1 MAVERRVFSRILTI
15 TAPLFRSE
23 ARWRIVL
30 LLALPVTFVLAVA
43 GLNVVNNVVGG
54 RFMTA
59 IAERE
64 PERLPR
70 LAALYVAVF
79 AALTVVAV
87 VQRFCEEWIG
97 LAWRAWLTRYLI
109 DRYLTGRAYYW

>member
-43 GLNVVNNVVGG
+43 GLNVVNNVIGG
-54 RFMTA
+54 RGAFVMVA
-59 IAERE
+59 KNFDSFGEAIIGKLIAEVAQAQE
-64 PERLPR
+64 PRSQEPR
-70 LAALYVAVF
+70 WQRAA
-79 AALTVVAV
+79 
-87 VQRFCEEWIG
+87 
-97 LAWRAWLTRYLI
+97 TR
-109 DRYLTGRAYYW
+109 